1 MSQRRIEKEDKVN
14 FNDAWS
20 KLLLGLLVKDSTI
33 ISKHDFE
40 HDTPQTLKKTQM
52 QIPK

>member
-1 MSQRRIEKEDKVN
+1 MSQRKIEKEDKVN

-40 HDTPQTLKKTQM
+40 HDTPQIHEKTQM